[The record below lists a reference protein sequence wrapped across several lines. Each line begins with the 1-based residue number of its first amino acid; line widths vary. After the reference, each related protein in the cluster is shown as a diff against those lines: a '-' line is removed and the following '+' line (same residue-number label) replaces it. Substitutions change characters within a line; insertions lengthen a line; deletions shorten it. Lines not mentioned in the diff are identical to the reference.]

1 MIFNFVLIPKMASQN
16 NNFDPAGKTVLIT
29 GGTGSFGKTMVNHLL
44 AQGYEQIRIF
54 SRDEWKQEDLRV
66 RMAEPRLKFYIGDV
80 RSRQSVDAAM
90 EGVDLVFHAAA
101 LKQVPSCEFFPM
113 QAVET
118 NILGSNNV
126 VESAVAHKVECVVV
140 LGTDKAVYP
149 VNAMGMTKAVMEK
162 VAQSIARRLDENE
175 TRVCSV
181 RYGNVMYSRGSVI
194 PLFVR
199 QIREGKSITVTSK
212 EMSRFMM
219 PLSDSVRLVEFA
231 FQNAKQGDIFV
242 KKAAA
247 CTIGMLAQALKEIF
261 QSDVPIKTIGIRHG
275 EKMFEAL
282 ASFAEV
288 QRSEDMGDFLR
299 IPMDERDLNYNR
311 FFTEGEDS
319 EFHAKDYDSHSTQ
332 QLKIEEVKQLLL
344 SLPEIQQDLVDFGLS
359 APV

>member
-1 MIFNFVLIPKMASQN
+1 MPTNKT
-16 NNFDPAGKTVLIT
+16 NFDPAGKTVLIT
-29 GGTGSFGKTMVNHLL
+29 GGTGSFGKTMAKHLL
-44 AQGYEQIRIF
+44 DQGYEQIRIF
-54 SRDEWKQEDLRV
+54 SRDECKQDEMRN
-66 RMAEPRLKFYIGDV
+66 RMAEPRLRFYIGDV
-80 RSRQSVDAAM
+80 RSRQSLDAAM

-118 NILGSNNV
+118 NIIGSNNV
-126 VESAVAHKVECVVV
+126 IESAVAHKVECVVV

-162 VAQSIARRLDENE
+162 VAQSIARRLDESE

-199 QIREGKSITVTSK
+199 QIREGNAITVTAK
-212 EMSRFMM
+212 DMSRFMM

-231 FQNAKQGDIFV
+231 FKNARQGDVFV

-247 CTIGMLAQALKEIF
+247 CTIGMLAQAMKEIF
-261 QSDVPIKTIGIRHG
+261 QSEVPIKSIGIRHG

-288 QRSEDMGDFLR
+288 QRSEDMGEFLR
-299 IPMDERDLNYNR
+299 IPMDERDLNYTR
-311 FFTEGEDS
+311 FFTEGEDT
-319 EFHAKDYDSHSTQ
+319 EFLAQDYDSHSTQ
-332 QLKIEEVKQLLL
+332 QLTLDEVKELLL
-344 SLPEIQQDLVDFGLS
+344 SLPEIQQDLADFGLTQN
-359 APV
+359 A

>member
-1 MIFNFVLIPKMASQN
+1 MTTNSI
-16 NNFDPAGKTVLIT
+16 DPSGKTVLIT
-29 GGTGSFGKTMVNHLL
+29 GGTGSFGKTMAKHLL
-44 AQGYEQIRIF
+44 DQGYEQIRIF
-54 SRDEWKQEDLRV
+54 SRDEWKQEDMRV
-66 RMAEPRLKFYIGDV
+66 RMAEPRLRFYIGDV
-80 RSRQSVDAAM
+80 RSRASVDAAM
-90 EGVDLVFHAAA
+90 DGVDLVFHAAA

-118 NILGSNNV
+118 NIIGSNNV
-126 VESAVAHKVECVVV
+126 IESAVAHKVECVVV

-162 VAQSIARRLDENE
+162 VAQSVARRLDENE

-199 QIREGKSITVTSK
+199 QIREGNPITVTAK
-212 EMSRFMM
+212 AMSRFMM

-231 FQNAKQGDIFV
+231 FQNGRQGDVFV

-247 CTIGMLAQALKEIF
+247 CTIGRLAQALKEIF
-261 QSDVPIKTIGIRHG
+261 ESDVEINTIGNRHG

-282 ASFAEV
+282 ASCAEV
-288 QRSEDMGDFLR
+288 SRAEDMGDFLR

-311 FFTEGEDS
+311 FFVEGEDDI
-319 EFHAKDYDSHSTQ
+319 HATQDYDSHTTN
-332 QLKIEEVKQLLL
+332 QLTLEEVKELLL
-344 SLPEIQQDLVDFGLS
+344 SLPEIQEELSKFGL
-359 APV
+359 AANVE

>member
-1 MIFNFVLIPKMASQN
+1 
-16 NNFDPAGKTVLIT
+16 
-29 GGTGSFGKTMVNHLL
+29 
-44 AQGYEQIRIF
+44 
-54 SRDEWKQEDLRV
+54 
-66 RMAEPRLKFYIGDV
+66 
-80 RSRQSVDAAM
+80 M

-118 NILGSNNV
+118 NIIGSNNV
-126 VESAVAHKVECVVV
+126 IESAVKNKVECVVV

-162 VAQSIARRLDENE
+162 VAQSIARRLDDHE

-199 QIREGKSITVTSK
+199 QIQEGQPLTVTAK
-212 EMSRFMM
+212 DMSRFMM
-219 PLSDSVRLVEFA
+219 PLRDSVKLVEFA
-231 FQNAKQGDIFV
+231 FKNARQGDVFV

-247 CTIGMLAQALKEIF
+247 CTIGKLAQAMKELF
-261 QSDVPIKTIGIRHG
+261 QSDVPIKSIGIRHG

-311 FFTEGEDS
+311 FFVEGKDEMG
-319 EFHAKDYDSHSTQ
+319 ECKDYDSHSTE
-332 QLKIEEVKQLLL
+332 QLTLDEVKELLL
-344 SLPEIQQDLVDFGLS
+344 SLPEIQADLQEMGLS
-359 APV
+359 PSQPVNS

>member
-1 MIFNFVLIPKMASQN
+1 MTQPQHL
-16 NNFDPAGKTVLIT
+16 DPAGKTVLIT
-29 GGTGSFGKTMVNHLL
+29 GGTGSFGKTMALHLL
-44 AQGYEQIRIF
+44 EQGYEQVRIF
-54 SRDEWKQEDLRV
+54 SRDEWKQEDMRV

-80 RSRQSVDAAM
+80 RSRSSVDAAM
-90 EGVDLVFHAAA
+90 DGVDLVFHAAA

-118 NILGSNNV
+118 NIIGSNNV

-162 VAQSIARRLDENE
+162 VAQSIARRLDESE
-175 TRVCSV
+175 TRICSV

-199 QIREGKSITVTSK
+199 QIREGNPITVTSA

-219 PLSDSVRLVEFA
+219 PLRDSVELVEFA
-231 FQNAKQGDIFV
+231 FKNARQGDVFV

-247 CTIGMLAQALKEIF
+247 CTIGVLAEALKQLFE
-261 QSDVPIKTIGIRHG
+261 SDVEVKSIGIRHG

-282 ASFAEV
+282 ASVAEV
-288 QRSEDMGDFLR
+288 QRAQDMGEFLR

-311 FFTEGEDS
+311 FFTEGEADVA
-319 EFHAKDYDSHSTQ
+319 EARDYDSHSTE
-332 QLKIEEVKQLLL
+332 QLSVEQVKELLL
-344 SLPEIQQDLVDFGLS
+344 SLPEIQQDLIDAGLS
-359 APV
+359 VEA

>member
-1 MIFNFVLIPKMASQN
+1 
-16 NNFDPAGKTVLIT
+16 
-29 GGTGSFGKTMVNHLL
+29 MVMHLL
-44 AQGYEQIRIF
+44 KQGYKQIRIF

-80 RSRQSVDAAM
+80 RSRPSVDAAM

-118 NILGSNNV
+118 NVVGSNNV
-126 VESAVAHKVECVVV
+126 IESAVAHGVECLVV

-162 VAQSIARRLDENE
+162 VAQSVARRLGESTAGV

-199 QIREGKSITVTSK
+199 QIREGKPITVTSK

-247 CTIGMLAQALKEIF
+247 CTIGMLAQALLELF
-261 QSDVPIKTIGIRHG
+261 ESDLPINVIGLRHG

-282 ASFAEV
+282 ATCAEV
-288 QRSEDMGDFLR
+288 QRAEDMGDFLR

-311 FFTEGEDS
+311 FFTEGDGS
-319 EFHAKDYDSHSTQ
+319 EEQLQDYDSHSTT
-332 QLKIEEVKQLLL
+332 QLKLEEVKDLLL
-344 SLPEIQQDLVDFGLS
+344 QLPEIQQDLIDAGITPSV
-359 APV
+359 A

>member
-1 MIFNFVLIPKMASQN
+1 MSTKQTAS
-16 NNFDPAGKTVLIT
+16 DPSGKTVLIT
-29 GGTGSFGKTMVNHLL
+29 GGTGSFGKTMAQHLL
-44 AQGYEQIRIF
+44 NQGFEQIRIF
-54 SRDEWKQEDLRV
+54 SRDEWKQEDMRV
-66 RMAEPRLKFYIGDV
+66 RMAEPRLRFYIGDV
-80 RSRQSVDAAM
+80 RSRQSIDSAM

-118 NILGSNNV
+118 NIIGSNNV
-126 VESAVAHKVECVVV
+126 IESAVANKVKCVVV

-162 VAQSIARRLDENE
+162 VAQSIARRLDETE

-199 QIREGKSITVTSK
+199 QIREGKPITVTSK

-219 PLSDSVRLVEFA
+219 PLKDSVRLVEFA

-247 CTIGMLAQALKEIF
+247 CTIGMLAQALIEIF
-261 QSDVPIKTIGIRHG
+261 QADVPIKSIGIRHG

-299 IPMDERDLNYNR
+299 IPMDERDLNYSR
-311 FFTEGEDS
+311 FFTEGDEK
-319 EFHAKDYDSHSTQ
+319 ETLAQDYDSHSTQ
-332 QLKIEEVKQLLL
+332 QLTLPEVKELLL
-344 SLPEIQQDLVDFGLS
+344 SLPEIQQDLVDFGL
-359 APV
+359 APSVS

>member
-1 MIFNFVLIPKMASQN
+1 
-16 NNFDPAGKTVLIT
+16 
-29 GGTGSFGKTMVNHLL
+29 MVKHLL
-44 AQGYEQIRIF
+44 DQGYEQIRIF
-54 SRDEWKQEDLRV
+54 SRDEWKQEDMRV

-80 RSRQSVDAAM
+80 RSRSSVDAAM

-118 NILGSNNV
+118 NIIGSNNV
-126 VESAVAHKVECVVV
+126 IESAVSHKVECVVV

-162 VAQSIARRLDENE
+162 VAQSVARRLDENE

-199 QIREGKSITVTSK
+199 QIREGGPVTAT
-212 EMSRFMM
+212 EVAMSRFML
-219 PLSDSVRLVEFA
+219 PLRDSVELVEFA
-231 FQNAKQGDIFV
+231 FQHAKQGDIFI

-247 CTIGMLAQALKEIF
+247 CTIGMLAQALIELF
-261 QSDVPIKTIGIRHG
+261 ESDAKIKSIGIRHG

-282 ASFAEV
+282 ASVAEM
-288 QRSEDMGDFLR
+288 QRAEDMGDFMR

-311 FFTEGEDS
+311 FFTEGE
-319 EFHAKDYDSHSTQ
+319 EVQAEIGDYDSHSTQ
-332 QLKIEEVKQLLL
+332 QLTLQEVKDLLL
-344 SLPEIQQDLVDFGLS
+344 SLPEIRRDLADAGLAVS
-359 APV
+359 Q

>member
-1 MIFNFVLIPKMASQN
+1 MSANKKPEDQ
-16 NNFDPAGKTVLIT
+16 TVLIT
-29 GGTGSFGKTMVNHLL
+29 GGTGSFGKTMARHLL
-44 AQGYEQIRIF
+44 DQGYGQVRIF
-54 SRDEWKQEDLRV
+54 SRDEWKQEDMRV
-66 RMAEPRLKFYIGDV
+66 RLAEPRLRFYIGDV
-80 RSRQSVDAAM
+80 RNRASVDSVM

-118 NILGSNNV
+118 NIIGSNNV
-126 VESAVAHKVECVVV
+126 IESAVARDVDCVVV

-162 VAQSIARRLDENE
+162 VAQSIARRLSERQ

-199 QIREGKSITVTSK
+199 QIRENQPITVTSPT
-212 EMSRFMM
+212 MSRFML
-219 PLSDSVRLVEFA
+219 PLHDSVALVEFA
-231 FQNAKQGDIFV
+231 FQNAKQGDIFI

-247 CTIGMLAQALKEIF
+247 CTIGMLAEALKQIF
-261 QSDVPIKTIGIRHG
+261 NSDVPVKSIGIRHG

-282 ASFAEV
+282 ASVAEM

-311 FFTEGEDS
+311 FFTEGEELKTAS
-319 EFHAKDYDSHSTQ
+319 RDYDSHSTQ
-332 QLKIEEVKQLLL
+332 QLTLDELKMLLL
-344 SLPEIQQDLVDFGLS
+344 SLPEIQRDLKELGLD
-359 APV
+359 PMP